1 MERFTPEISVIM
13 AVHNGE
19 KFLQYTVDSIL
30 KQSFTSFELIVIDD
44 ASTDSTPDILNRYA
58 QSDHRLRIVTN
69 EENLKLARSLNK
81 GLGLA
86 RGKYIARMDAD
97 DICLPDRFEKQYR
110 FMEENSDIDV
120 SSCKYFTLCDGVVTP
135 CVLGRKC
142 DSESI
147 KAMFLFFCPIL
158 HPGVIAKAE
167 VLKRYRYDPLHTCSE
182 DLDLWTR
189 MIADGVRFACSDD
202 YLMLYRIHKNS
213 ITQSTADKQKV
224 EVLQSER
231 AYYSAMLS
239 KLPSDEE
246 NFYINGVYFRHGGDI
261 ERFFRFYKFI
271 LTENRKK
278 GLFKKNA
285 VVSATTEVLAEYNR
299 NFKMNFFDK
308 LFMLRFG
315 GFAFLAELIARKR
328 QSKKDIAAAEMSAR
342 QAGLERLSGEIP
354 TYKFLER

>member
-1 MERFTPEISVIM
+1 MEQLTPEISVIM

-44 ASTDSTPDILNRYA
+44 ASTDSTPDILKRYA
-58 QSDHRLRIVTN
+58 ASDHRICIVTN
-69 EENLKLARSLNK
+69 EENLRLARSLNK
-81 GLGLA
+81 GLELA
-86 RGKYIARMDAD
+86 RGKYIVRMDAD
-97 DICLPDRFEKQYR
+97 DICLPERFERQYR

-120 SSCKYFTLCDGVVTP
+120 SSCKYFTLNDGAVTP
-135 CVLGRKC
+135 CVMGRRC
-142 DSESI
+142 DGESI

-189 MIADGVRFACSDD
+189 MIADGVRFACSGD

-213 ITQSTADKQKV
+213 ITRSTADKQKV

-239 KLPSDEE
+239 GLPSNEE
-246 NFYINGVYFRHGGDI
+246 DFYINGVYFRHGGDLKH
-261 ERFFRFYKFI
+261 FFRFYKFI
-271 LTENRKK
+271 ITENRKK
-278 GLFKKNA
+278 GLFKKSA
-285 VVSATTEVLAEYNR
+285 VVSATAEVLAEYNR
-299 NFKMNFFDK
+299 NFKMGLFGK
-308 LFMLRFG
+308 LYMLRFG
-315 GFAFLAELIARKR
+315 GFTFLSELKARKK

-342 QAGLERLSGEIP
+342 QADLERVTGDVL